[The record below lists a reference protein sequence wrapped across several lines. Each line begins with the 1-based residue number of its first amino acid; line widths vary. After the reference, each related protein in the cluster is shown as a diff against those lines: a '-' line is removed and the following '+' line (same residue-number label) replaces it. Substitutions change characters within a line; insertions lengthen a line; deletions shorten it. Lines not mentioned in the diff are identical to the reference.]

1 MATET
6 FSIDKRPLRD
16 LLRQVA
22 SGRIQLPEFQRGWVW
37 PWPNTASL
45 LASVSLNYPIGTVML
60 LEGGGDVR
68 FKYRPI
74 EGATPDERT
83 QPESLVLDGQ
93 QRLTSLFQS
102 LAMDKPVET
111 QDERKRRVSGWFY
124 VDMVKALGGGV
135 VV

>member
-16 LLRQVA
+16 LLGQVEA
-22 SGRIQLPEFQRGWVW
+22 GKIQLPEFQRGWVW
-37 PWPNTASL
+37 PWPNIASL

-74 EGATPDERT
+74 EGAVPSEQV

-102 LAMDKPVET
+102 LAMDSPVET
-111 QDERKRRVSGWFY
+111 QDER
-124 VDMVKALGGGV
+124 
-135 VV
+135 

>member
-16 LLRQVA
+16 LLRQVEA
-22 SGRIQLPEFQRGWVW
+22 GKIQLPEFQRGWVW
-37 PWPNTASL
+37 PWPNIASL

-74 EGATPDERT
+74 EGRSRASKCNRSRWSSTVSSG
-83 QPESLVLDGQ
+83 SLRSSS
-93 QRLTSLFQS
+93 RLRWT
-102 LAMDKPVET
+102 A
-111 QDERKRRVSGWFY
+111 R
-124 VDMVKALGGGV
+124 
-135 VV
+135 